1 MENNNEWLKSV
12 VETYNTL
19 NNQPAEETKKETLN
33 EECTECNESVD
44 PENVNEEIHEEDE
57 FDGVEELEEEVSDE
71 DFFVTLLEDIQE
83 KAEVE
88 LTEDEID
95 YILETVVNVV
105 EGLVEAKK
113 QKKW

>member
-1 MENNNEWLKSV
+1 MEDNNWLKEV
-12 VETYNTL
+12 VKSYNNL
-19 NNQPAEETKKETLN
+19 NNKPAEQATEEVLN
-33 EECTECNESVD
+33 EECVECNESAD
-44 PENVNEEIHEEDE
+44 PEITNEEIHEEADE
-57 FDGVEELEEEVSDE
+57 VEELEEEISDE
-71 DFFVTLLEDIQE
+71 DFLVTLLEDIQE

-113 QKKW
+113 NKKW

>member
-1 MENNNEWLKSV
+1 MENNKEWLKAV
-12 VETYNTL
+12 VDTYNNL
-19 NNQPAEETKKETLN
+19 NNNPVTEEKKETLN
-33 EECTECNESVD
+33 EECVECNESVD
-44 PENVNEEIHEEDE
+44 PVDPENDE
-57 FDGVEELEEEVSDE
+57 LEGDDVEELEEEISDE
-71 DFFVTLLEDIQE
+71 DFLVTLLEDIQE

-88 LTEDEID
+88 LTEEEMD

>member
-1 MENNNEWLKSV
+1 M
-12 VETYNTL
+12 
-19 NNQPAEETKKETLN
+19 
-33 EECTECNESVD
+33 ECNESVD
-44 PENVNEEIHEEDE
+44 PVDPENDE
-57 FDGVEELEEEVSDE
+57 LEGDDVEELEEEISDE
-71 DFFVTLLEDIQE
+71 DFLVTLLEDIQE

-88 LTEDEID
+88 LTEEEMD

>member
-1 MENNNEWLKSV
+1 MENNKEWLKAV
-12 VETYNTL
+12 VDTYNNL
-19 NNQPAEETKKETLN
+19 NNQPAEETQEKVLN
-33 EECTECNESVD
+33 EECVECNESVD
-44 PENVNEEIHEEDE
+44 PDIVNEEEINVDE
-57 FDGVEELEEEVSDE
+57 ADDIEELEEEISDE
-71 DFFVTLLEDIQE
+71 DFLVTLLEDIQE

-113 QKKW
+113 NKKW